1 MKKLFVSCVVFCC
14 LGGIAFAVDPDPTIT
29 VDFSKNI
36 GKLRAVN
43 GVNNGP
49 FVIGNHT
56 ADLSARHTEAGFPSS
71 RLHDCHWPNPNVVD
85 IPAIFPLFHADAD
98 DPRNYIFTPTDDY
111 LKPIVANGEEIVY
124 RLGVSIEHKTAY
136 HIQPPADF
144 EKWAK
149 ICVNI
154 IRHYN
159 DGWNKGFHWN
169 IKYFEI
175 WNEPEG
181 GCMWRGT
188 KEQYFDLYRVA
199 STAIKVYNP
208 TLKVGGPVAENPAS
222 KIVIPFLEYCR
233 DRKLPLDFFSWHC
246 YTTSVPGF
254 IQVITEARALAD
266 KYGFAKAESFCT
278 EWHPMVAGFDKVG
291 WRKDRPAAAVQAAF
305 ATNRNHEAA
314 AFSAS
319 VLMQMQDRP
328 IDMAHFYTADDSP
341 WSMFDEFGVPGK
353 VFFAFKAFHQF
364 LQTPNRV
371 AVAGASGGDKLT
383 VSAAVA
389 NDKKSAAILASNYRS
404 DQKTAS
410 VSLQNLPWQGDTRVE
425 IWRVDEKNEF
435 QCTSEA
441 TLGAQNPTL
450 ELDIPRSTVIFAKL
464 TEK

>member
-1 MKKLFVSCVVFCC
+1 MKKTFVSCFVLCC
-14 LGGIAFAVDPDPTIT
+14 LGSVAFAADPNPTIA
-29 VDFSKNI
+29 VDFSKSV

-49 FVIGNHT
+49 VVIGNHM
-56 ADLSARHTEAGFPSS
+56 ADMPSRHREAGFAGS

-98 DPRNYIFTPTDDY
+98 DPKNYIFAPTDAY
-111 LKPIVANGEEIVY
+111 LKPIVDNKEEIVY
-124 RLGVSIEHKTAY
+124 RLGVSIEHKTNY
-136 HIQPPADF
+136 HMDPPADF
-144 EKWAK
+144 DKWAK

-159 DGWNKGFHWN
+159 DGWDKGFHWN
-169 IKYFEI
+169 IRYFEV
-175 WNEPEG
+175 WNEPDGLWHGPIE
-181 GCMWRGT
+181 R
-188 KEQYFDLYRVA
+188 YFDLYRVTSA
-199 STAIKVYNP
+199 AIKAYNP
-208 TLKVGGPVAENPAS
+208 ALKVGGPAAAWANG
-222 KIVIPFLEYCR
+222 KKTIQFFEYCR
-233 DRKLPLDFFSWHC
+233 DQKLPVDFYSWHT

-254 IQVITEARALAD
+254 MNTITAARALAD
-266 KYGFAKAESFCT
+266 KYGFTKAESFCT

-291 WRKDRPAAAVQAAF
+291 WRKERPASAVQEAF
-305 ATNRNHEAA
+305 AANRNQEAA

-319 VLMQMQDRP
+319 ALMQMQDRP

-383 VSAAVA
+383 IAAAVA
-389 NDKKSAAILASNYRS
+389 NDKKTAAILASNYRS
-404 DQKTAS
+404 DEKTAKIA
-410 VSLQNLPWQGDTRVE
+410 LQNLPWQGDTKVE

-435 QCTSEA
+435 QRTKEA
-441 TLGAQNPTL
+441 TISAQNPTL
-450 ELDIPRSTVIFAKL
+450 ELDIPRSTVIFAQL
-464 TEK
+464 TKK